1 MQGFRGV
8 CTYDVATAQI
18 SHCSNSKGEACKPK
32 NSIFVVVFLTG
43 ANIFFFTAEILLT
56 YLKLY
61 SYNAVLSYDDSMA
74 ENTFMIS

>member
-1 MQGFRGV
+1 MMQLRHRFP
-8 CTYDVATAQI
+8 TAVTVKVRLVNLRI
-18 SHCSNSKGEACKPK
+18 LFFCC
-32 NSIFVVVFLTG
+32 FVFLTG